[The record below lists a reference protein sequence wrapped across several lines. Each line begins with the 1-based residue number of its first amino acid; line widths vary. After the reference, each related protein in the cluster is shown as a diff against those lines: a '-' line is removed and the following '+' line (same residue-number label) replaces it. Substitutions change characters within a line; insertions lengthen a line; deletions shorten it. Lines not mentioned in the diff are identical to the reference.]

1 MPMPM
6 TPPATH
12 GPRDAW
18 STTKPA
24 VGTAS
29 QRRNTE
35 RASGFDDALSAVTG
49 TPAANLDVTS
59 LPSYG
64 MELPS
69 ENEPQPGGP
78 EAALAQESSMVPAEA
93 ILDDGS
99 TSKSAASAPVAWTGA
114 EAAAYA
120 QQYGAPYPA
129 ATEALA
135 TPPPIAG
142 PAPASQSASYGVSDG
157 SVSPQDVASAYA
169 DAAGVPETPM
179 QQGFSAV
186 A

>member
-1 MPMPM
+1 MPM
-6 TPPATH
+6 TPSATH

-35 RASGFDDALSAVTG
+35 RVSGFDDALSAVTG
-49 TPAANLDVTS
+49 TPAANLDATS
-59 LPSYG
+59 LPTSG
-64 MELPS
+64 MESPS
-69 ENEPQPGGP
+69 GNELQSGGP
-78 EAALAQESSMVPAEA
+78 EAPLAQESSMVPAQA
-93 ILDDGS
+93 IVDDGS
-99 TSKSAASAPVAWTGA
+99 ASTSAVGAPVAWTGA

-157 SVSPQDVASAYA
+157 LVSAQDVTSAYA
-169 DAAGVPETPM
+169 DAAGVPEAPV